1 MFTKRA
7 TQVPYNVSSPYL
19 EDHIVLVTTIEK
31 PFVKDLSNNLDK
43 VYVIEKAQKGIVNI
57 VKKKYPDIRLKYVD
71 TIEKAYQMVLDQEVY
86 GYIGKSL
93 STMHIIQK
101 NYSSTLKIMTQLFK
115 MNLGVGVNEDEP
127 ELLNI
132 INKVLQ
138 TIDEQTKIQIRNN
151 WSSTTIETKVD
162 YTYLWYLLLAMFVIV
177 SLVVYRQIILNR
189 SNALLEKTNKKL
201 LDQKKEFETIFSSS
215 KDGIAIV
222 DLESHFLNC
231 NKAYCEMLGYTK
243 EELLTMSCIGLTLP
257 EERQNAI
264 LALEEI
270 LTVGYKTNFEKLCL
284 RKDDTIVTVNMTGSI
299 YPDKKRILLIS
310 KDISSNKLLEE
321 QSKLASMGEMIGN
334 IAHQWRQPLSVIT
347 TASTGAL
354 YQKEIG
360 TLTDEFFE
368 KEMNNIN
375 DQAQYLSRTIDDFRN
390 FIKGDQE
397 EVEIK
402 INEAIEYA
410 IHLTEATLKNNYINT
425 VIDLDD
431 DMEIH
436 GSKNELIQSFINIIN
451 NSKDALKEKCEE
463 EDRYIFISS
472 SKKSENSLEIKICDT
487 GGGIPDDVIERIF
500 EPYFTTKHQ
509 NVGTGIGLSMVN
521 KILRDKYHAQ
531 IQVNNQHTNYKD
543 KEYYGACFKILFH
556 RN

>member
-1 MFTKRA
+1 
-7 TQVPYNVSSPYL
+7 
-19 EDHIVLVTTIEK
+19 
-31 PFVKDLSNNLDK
+31 
-43 VYVIEKAQKGIVNI
+43 
-57 VKKKYPDIRLKYVD
+57 
-71 TIEKAYQMVLDQEVY
+71 
-86 GYIGKSL
+86 
-93 STMHIIQK
+93 
-101 NYSSTLKIMTQLFK
+101 
-115 MNLGVGVNEDEP
+115 
-127 ELLNI
+127 
-132 INKVLQ
+132 
-138 TIDEQTKIQIRNN
+138 
-151 WSSTTIETKVD
+151 
-162 YTYLWYLLLAMFVIV
+162 
-177 SLVVYRQIILNR
+177 
-189 SNALLEKTNKKL
+189 
-201 LDQKKEFETIFSSS
+201 
-215 KDGIAIV
+215 
-222 DLESHFLNC
+222 
-231 NKAYCEMLGYTK
+231 
-243 EELLTMSCIGLTLP
+243 MSCIGLTLP